1 MRYAVPSAYGELRMA
16 PRWTQDEAIE
26 HILERG
32 GARLAV
38 ATPLGLGKP
47 NHLLNAL
54 YRHVKAD
61 PSRHL
66 ALYTALSLD
75 LPEAGSE
82 LERRFLEPFLERQ
95 FGADYPRLDYVA
107 DLKADRLAPNVQ
119 VEEFYFQSGA
129 MMHSAQAQ
137 RSYASANYTHVAGNL
152 AERAGL
158 HAIVQL
164 VAARGE
170 GDNARYSLSCNPD
183 LTLDALEAI
192 AARGGQ
198 RPLMIGVV
206 HPDLPYL
213 GGAAEVAPDFFDA
226 LVDGARPHQPLFA
239 LPRNAVDLAEYAIGL
254 HASTLVRDGG
264 TLQIGIGALSDAI
277 VQVLLMRHQRNDDY
291 LAAVAALRGDG
302 AGPPP
307 SHDADTGPFRLGLF
321 GASEMVMDG
330 FMHLR
335 RGGILTRTVYDDL
348 DVERALAKGEAVA
361 AERLRGGHY
370 LKGAFALGSKPFY
383 AWLRGLEGE
392 EHAGLAMCAVSDI
405 NQLYGGHEELDTLQR
420 RDARFFNTCMIATLL
435 GAAASDALE
444 DGRVVSGVGGQYN
457 FVAMAHELPGAR
469 SALLLRAT
477 RRNGGKLESN
487 IRWSYGH
494 TTIPRHLRD
503 ICITEYGIADL
514 RGRSDEACVRA
525 MLAISDARFVDEL
538 AASAKRNGK
547 LAKDFALPDAWRRN
561 TPDGLAS
568 RLDRAVRTD
577 LLPRFPFGSDF
588 DADELR
594 LIPALT
600 WLKSGVASPRR
611 WPALLAALVAPGDAP
626 SVAAGLERLQLQ
638 APRSLRERL
647 FARLVRAALVRSR

>member
-1 MRYAVPSAYGELRMA
+1 MNPMPASDSVDSAVER
-16 PRWTQDEAIE
+16 
-26 HILERG
+26 ILARG
-32 GARLAV
+32 GARIAV

-54 YRHVKAD
+54 YRRVRSD
-61 PSRHL
+61 PARHL
-66 ALYTALSLD
+66 RLYTALSLD

-82 LERRFLEPFLERQ
+82 LERRFLGPFLERQ

-107 DLKADRLAPNVQ
+107 DMRAGRLPANIE

-129 MMHSAQAQ
+129 MMDSGQAQ
-137 RSYASANYTHVAGNL
+137 RAYASANYTHVARDL
-152 AERAGL
+152 ADRAGL

-170 GDNARYSLSCNPD
+170 GADARYSLSCNPD

-192 AARGGQ
+192 AARGGP

-213 GGAAEVAPDFFDA
+213 GGAAEVAPTFFDA

-239 LPRNAVDLAEYAIGL
+239 LPRNAVDLAEHAIGL

-277 VQVLLMRHQRNDDY
+277 VHALVLRHRDN
-291 LAAVAALRGDG
+291 AAWREAIAALGVDG
-302 AGPPP
+302 ASGAD
-307 SHDADTGPFRLGLF
+307 DADAGPFRLGLF

-335 RGGILTRTVYDDL
+335 RAGILTRRVHDDL
-348 DVERALAKGEAVA
+348 ALEQALARGEAGDA
-361 AERLRGGHY
+361 ATSRGGYY
-370 LKGAFALGSKPFY
+370 LKGAFALGTKPFY
-383 AWLRGLEGE
+383 DWLRSLDGDDF
-392 EHAGLAMCAVSDI
+392 AGLAMCAVSDI
-405 NQLYGGHEELDTLQR
+405 NQLYGGHEALDTLQR
-420 RDARFFNTCMIATLL
+420 RDARFFNTCMIANLL
-435 GAAASDALE
+435 GAATSDALE

-457 FVAMAHELPGAR
+457 FVAMAHELPRAR
-469 SALLLRAT
+469 SVLLLRAT
-477 RRNGGKLESN
+477 RRNGRSLESN

-503 ICITEYGIADL
+503 VYITEYGIADL

-538 AASAKRNGK
+538 AATAQRHHK
-547 LAKDFALPDAWRRN
+547 LARGFVIPEAWRAN
-561 TPDGLAS
+561 TPEGLAA
-568 RLDRAVRTD
+568 RLQPAVRAG

-594 LIPALT
+594 LLPALA

-611 WPALLAALVAPGDAP
+611 WPALLAALLAPGDA
-626 SVAAGLERLQLQ
+626 SGAASALQRLGLH
-638 APRSLRERL
+638 APTGLREHV
-647 FARLVRAALVRSR
+647 FARLVRGALARRG